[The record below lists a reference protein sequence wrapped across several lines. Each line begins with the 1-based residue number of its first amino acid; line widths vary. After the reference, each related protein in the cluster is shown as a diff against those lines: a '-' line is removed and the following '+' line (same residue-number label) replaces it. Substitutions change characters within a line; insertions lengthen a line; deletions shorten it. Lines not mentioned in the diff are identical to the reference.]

1 MATESATRVLEALS
15 SLYSNTDRQ
24 SNREA
29 SRWLEAFQKK
39 VLFLYLDNDRPK
51 ALIMYICSLKLGQ

>member
-39 VLFLYLDNDRPK
+39 VLFLFYIWISLDQK
-51 ALIMYICSLKLGQ
+51 H